1 MPIGR
6 HHCQMTTPPFLATE
20 INLGD
25 RFAPVEARINRRAK
39 RLIVRVDSLSG
50 IVHVTAPSKRAV
62 PEALNFARERASWI
76 RAELQ
81 AGPKAVPFA
90 VGGLCPYRGKPH
102 LITRDGGPR
111 APVRVIS
118 SGVREPCDQRAQI
131 LVGGDDAHTN
141 RRVCD
146 WLKRQAR
153 LILTQRVEVYSAR
166 LNVRYSKIRI
176 VDTRSRWGSCSEE
189 GTLSFSWRLILA
201 PDHILDY
208 VAAHECAHLVHMNH
222 SKAYWRLLASLDVDA
237 RASRD
242 WFRQYGAD
250 LFGYGF
256 QPK

>member
-1 MPIGR
+1 
-6 HHCQMTTPPFLATE
+6 MTIPPFLATQ

-25 RFAPVEARINRRAK
+25 RFVPVEARINRRAK

-50 IVHVTAPSKRAV
+50 VIHVTAPSKRAV

-76 RAELQ
+76 REELQ
-81 AGPKAVPFA
+81 AGPQAVPFEI
-90 VGGLCPYRGKPH
+90 GGLCPYRGKPH
-102 LITRDGGPR
+102 MIIREGGPR
-111 APVRVIS
+111 APVRLS
-118 SGVREPCDQRAQI
+118 LPRPCDAPEAMPSL
-131 LVGGDDAHTN
+131 LVGGDDSHTN

-153 LILTQRVEVYSAR
+153 YILGERVETYCAR
-166 LNVRYSKIRI
+166 LNVRHSKIRI
-176 VDTRSRWGSCSEE
+176 VDTRSRWGSCSEN

-237 RASRD
+237 RASRI
-242 WFRQYGAD
+242 WFKRHGAE
-250 LFGYGF
+250 LFAYGF